1 MSALVSVSGLTLT
14 VGAGGREIVSDVS
27 FSVAPGE
34 MVGIVGESG
43 SGKTQAAR
51 AIMGLT
57 PSPLKVAGGS
67 ILFEGVDV
75 PRASAA
81 ARAARGAHR
90 HGVPGADDFAQPV
103 HVHRSPAGG
112 RSEVAS

>member
-51 AIMGLT
+51 AIMG
-57 PSPLKVAGGS
+57 
-67 ILFEGVDV
+67 
-75 PRASAA
+75 
-81 ARAARGAHR
+81 
-90 HGVPGADDFAQPV
+90 
-103 HVHRSPAGG
+103 
-112 RSEVAS
+112 

>member
-43 SGKTQAAR
+43 SGKTGGARHHGADALAPGGGRFDPVRGRGRAAR
-51 AIMGLT
+51 QRRT
-57 PSPLKVAGGS
+57 
-67 ILFEGVDV
+67 
-75 PRASAA
+75 
-81 ARAARGAHR
+81 ARAARGAS
-90 HGVPGADDFAQPV
+90 AWCS
-103 HVHRSPAGG
+103 RS
-112 RSEVAS
+112 R